1 MKQTMYRVS
10 YSLSASFYGAFALA
24 LLGQTNAFGQAKD
37 ASVELP
43 VPPVEMVIS
52 DETGTEV
59 ASPDM
64 EGKLR
69 FSFSGASWREVLDWI
84 AEAGDLSLYVDDVP
98 TGSFTYSDSQYF
110 TVDDAVTRLNLF
122 LLPRGYALVRKGQ
135 LLSVINLGDPRGLQ
149 QLNAMARVVSTDEL
163 DQLNDHEVVK
173 CFIKLGNVVATEA
186 ISEMEPLSLM
196 TTPVV
201 LPKSNQLIITDTAK
215 NLRSA
220 LQVLASMQEPQR
232 DEAAIRRFDLKHA
245 DAATVLLV
253 AGTHLGIPENEMSGI
268 DITITTDTSGR
279 RLYAVGSEEKL
290 NRLESLI
297 KVVDV
302 PEESEE
308 SPIEK
313 TLVSHS
319 VSGDNLQAVYDVLQ
333 TILADKSLRLS
344 MQENSNSIVALADA
358 DTHQLIRDT
367 IQELQAPS
375 VEFSVVELNSVDPYF
390 AVSLVAEMF
399 GVTDEDE
406 DSDDEARVPPPK
418 VDADPG
424 NRRLF
429 VRGTAEQIQQIEQLV
444 ERLESRKSSGTDLRF
459 VPLTGPK
466 RQNLLQTAKKS
477 WGGDNCLQILPA
489 ERATQQQFIERSLH
503 SEDEKSDKDTQEV
516 VPTNSSQD
524 DAPRLKSSP
533 EHPDDE
539 SDNSFVS
546 LPEGGDTINT
556 SATVKNA
563 NAPIRS
569 QVVPNGILLQSDDIE
584 ALDRFEEH
592 LRLLSAQDKNAIS
605 PTVIYYLKYVSAEEA
620 VKMLADLLD
629 GGNALNDTPTDTL
642 VRGSVGNLGS
652 FYGSLLFER
661 DGVTTVTA
669 GTATIVSD
677 ARLNRLIVQGTRED
691 IATIE
696 SYMKII
702 DKDSSITDVET
713 SGRSRIIELKHA
725 RATEVAEMIR
735 EAFPDRVDMS
745 AQRNAQALQANAAQN
760 NNKGNNKDQR
770 GDDNQ
775 RGFQEKP
782 TRGSKPTMAVAVHEA
797 SNSLVITAP
806 DALFAE
812 VEQLVASVDKRS
824 ERAVRVI
831 TATNGINLEMIEQVL
846 AEQAGDSSRTSTP
859 SRSSSSSSTSRTKGR

>member
-1 MKQTMYRVS
+1 MDRVS
-10 YSLSASFYGAFALA
+10 YLFPLICGSVLSLA
-24 LLGQTNAFGQAKD
+24 LLSPSPTWGQTEK
-37 ASVELP
+37 P
-43 VPPVEMVIS
+43 VTESPAPVS
-52 DETGTEV
+52 
-59 ASPDM
+59 ASPDNETTTSEPDSAQT

-69 FSFSGASWREVLDWI
+69 FSFRGASWREVLDWL

-110 TVDDAVTRLNLF
+110 TVDDAVARLNLF
-122 LLPRGYALVRKGQ
+122 LLPRGYTLVRKGQ
-135 LLSVINLGDPRGLQ
+135 LLSVINLGDPRGIQ
-149 QLNAMARVVSTDEL
+149 QLDAMARVVSAEKL

-173 CFIKLGNVVATEA
+173 CFIKLGDVIPTEA

-220 LQVLASMQEPQR
+220 LQVLASMQEPQEE
-232 DEAAIRRFDLKHA
+232 EATIRRFDLQHV
-245 DAATVLLV
+245 DAATVLQV
-253 AGTHLGIPENEMSGI
+253 AGTHLGIPEDETSGI
-268 DITITTDTSGR
+268 DITITTDNTGR
-279 RLYAVGSEEKL
+279 RLYAVGSEAKL
-290 NRLESLI
+290 TRLDSLI
-297 KVVDV
+297 QVVDV
-302 PEESEE
+302 PEKEE
-308 SPIEK
+308 EAPIEK

-319 VSGDNLQAVYDVLQ
+319 VSGDNLQVVYDVLQ

-344 MQENSNSIVALADA
+344 MQQNSNSIVALADA
-358 DTHQLIRDT
+358 ETHELIRDT
-367 IQELQAPS
+367 IQELRAPS

-399 GVTDEDE
+399 GVSDEE
-406 DSDDEARVPPPK
+406 DRDDNEDRVPPPK

-444 ERLESRKSSGTDLRF
+444 ERLDARKSSGSDLRF
-459 VPLTGPK
+459 VPLSGAK

-477 WGGDNCLQILPA
+477 WGGDNCLQILPGEEA
-489 ERATQQQFIERSLH
+489 SGKQFIERSLH
-503 SEDEKSDKDTQEV
+503 SEEETSQQETQEV
-516 VPTNSSQD
+516 VPTNSSPEE
-524 DAPRLKSSP
+524 APRRNSSP
-533 EHPDDE
+533 KRP
-539 SDNSFVS
+539 SAKTDNGFVS

-556 SATVKNA
+556 SATVKDL

-569 QVVPNGILLQSDDIE
+569 QVVPNGILLQSDDID

-592 LRLLSAQDKNAIS
+592 LRLLSEQDKNAVS

-629 GGNALNDTPTDTL
+629 GGNALTDAPSDTL

-677 ARLNRLIVQGTRED
+677 ARLNRLIVQGTKED

-702 DKDSSITDVET
+702 DKDSSITDIET
-713 SGRSRIIELKHA
+713 SGRSRLIELQHA
-725 RATEVAEMIR
+725 KAAEVAETIR

-745 AQRNAQALQANAAQN
+745 AQRGAQARPGNQN
-760 NNKGNNKDQR
+760 DNRRSDDDR
-770 GDDNQ
+770 GDEDQQ

-782 TRGSKPTMAVAVHEA
+782 TRGNKPTMAVAVHEA

-812 VEQLVASVDKRS
+812 VEQLVESVDQRS

-831 TATNGINLEMIEQVL
+831 TPTNGINLEMIQQAL
-846 AEQAGDSSRTSTP
+846 AEDSGGSTRSNSNSR
-859 SRSSSSSSTSRTKGR
+859 SRSSSSNSNRSRGR

>member
-1 MKQTMYRVS
+1 MP
-10 YSLSASFYGAFALA
+10 SAPV
-24 LLGQTNAFGQAKD
+24 
-37 ASVELP
+37 VETFPSSDSGTAEVLP
-43 VPPVEMVIS
+43 DV
-52 DETGTEV
+52 D
-59 ASPDM
+59 
-64 EGKLR
+64 GKLR
-69 FSFSGASWREVLDWI
+69 FSFRGASWREVLDWL
-84 AEAGDLSLYVDDVP
+84 AEAGDLSLYIDDVP

-122 LLPRGYALVRKGQ
+122 LLPQGYTLVRKGQ

-149 QLNAMARVVSTDEL
+149 QLNAMARVVSPDEL
-163 DQLNDHEVVK
+163 EQLNDHEVVK
-173 CFIKLGNVVATEA
+173 CFVKLGNVIPTEA
-186 ISEMEPLSLM
+186 INELEPLSLM

-215 NLRSA
+215 NLRSV
-220 LQVLASMQEPQR
+220 LQVLASMQEPQE
-232 DEAAIRRFDLKHA
+232 DEASIRRFDLKHA

-253 AGTHLGIPENEMSGI
+253 AGTHLGIPENETSGI
-268 DITITTDTSGR
+268 DITITTDTTGK

-290 NRLESLI
+290 KRLDSLI
-297 KVVDV
+297 QVVDV
-302 PEESEE
+302 PEETEDT
-308 SPIEK
+308 PIEK
-313 TLVSHS
+313 TLVSHP
-319 VSGDNLQAVYDVLQ
+319 VGGDNLQVVYDVLQ

-344 MQENSNSIVALADA
+344 MQDSSNSIVALADA

-367 IQELQAPS
+367 IEELQAPS
-375 VEFSVVELNSVDPYF
+375 IEFSVVELNSVDPYF

-399 GVTDEDE
+399 GVMDEE
-406 DSDDEARVPPPK
+406 DRDDNEDRVLPPK

-429 VRGTAEQIQQIEQLV
+429 VRGTAEQIRQIEQLV
-444 ERLESRKSSGTDLRF
+444 QRLDSRKSSGTDLRF

-466 RQNLLQTAKKS
+466 RQHLLQTAKKS
-477 WGGDNCLQILPA
+477 WGGDNCLQILPSEEGA
-489 ERATQQQFIERSLH
+489 QQQFIERSLH
-503 SEDEKSDKDTQEV
+503 SEEQSSNTKIQSV
-516 VPTNSSQD
+516 IPTNSPQD
-524 DAPRLKSSP
+524 DKPRRKALPIRSD
-533 EHPDDE
+533 EQPD
-539 SDNSFVS
+539 NGFVL

-556 SATVKNA
+556 SATVKNV

-592 LRLLSAQDKNAIS
+592 LRMLSAQDKNAIS

-629 GGNALNDTPTDTL
+629 GGNALNDSPSDTL
-642 VRGSVGNLGS
+642 VRGSVGSLGG

-702 DKDSSITDVET
+702 DKDASITDIET

-725 RATEVAEMIR
+725 QATEVAEMIR

-745 AQRNAQALQANAAQN
+745 AQRNAQARQANPAPSDN
-760 NNKGNNKDQR
+760 RSNKDDRR
-770 GDDNQ
+770 GEEDQ

-812 VEQLVASVDKRS
+812 VEQLVASVDQRS

-846 AEQAGDSSRTSTP
+846 AEQAGNSPRP
-859 SRSSSSSSTSRTKGR
+859 SSSSSTRSSASSSSSRSKGR